1 MLTMEAPRAL
11 QVRPAHSSAV
21 VWIDESGATV
31 AATRPEGGYEL
42 KTVLPDPGDRFD
54 PHHFLAHVV
63 DEIADRERV
72 VILGPSW
79 PRTALEREY
88 VTIYHRPARLVD
100 VEPADAS
107 EREHLVERLAVLAS

>member
-1 MLTMEAPRAL
+1 MLTVETPRAL
-11 QVRPAHSSAV
+11 QVRPLHSCAV
-21 VWIDESGATV
+21 VWIDESGATL

-42 KTVLPDPGDRFD
+42 KTLLPEPGDRFH
-54 PHHFLAHVV
+54 PEHFLAHVV

-79 PRTALEREY
+79 TRTALEREY
-88 VTIYHRPARLVD
+88 VTIYQRPERLVD

-107 EREHLVERLAVLAS
+107 ERDRLVERLAVLAG